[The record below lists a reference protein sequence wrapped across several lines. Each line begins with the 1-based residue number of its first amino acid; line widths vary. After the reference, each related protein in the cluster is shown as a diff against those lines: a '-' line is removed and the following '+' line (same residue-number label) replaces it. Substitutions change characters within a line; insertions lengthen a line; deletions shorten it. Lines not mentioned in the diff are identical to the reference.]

1 MQTNFMLL
9 YNNIEDVYNA
19 CLNSV
24 NRMPLSSINSEN
36 REANTIVTSFG
47 GGLFSKGE
55 DITITLDAISD
66 TQTKVNFASS
76 VVDNNNVTPKPNKNI
91 EKLKVALES
100 LLPKPV
106 LEETLEKREMPS
118 PMGVS
123 QEPVNNNP
131 MPVNN
136 VVMPN
141 EPSIPDE
148 HFEDYKQLDIKPIS
162 NEPSDSSKI
171 KEDYDP
177 LGDFMNKL

>member
-1 MQTNFMLL
+1 
-9 YNNIEDVYNA
+9 
-19 CLNSV
+19 
-24 NRMPLSSINSEN
+24 
-36 REANTIVTSFG
+36 
-47 GGLFSKGE
+47 
-55 DITITLDAISD
+55 
-66 TQTKVNFASS
+66 
-76 VVDNNNVTPKPNKNI
+76 
-91 EKLKVALES
+91 
-100 LLPKPV
+100 
-106 LEETLEKREMPS
+106 MPS